1 MAGRDGRAPAA
12 PSATL
17 LIGAEGD
24 LRAELL
30 TETFEFSDD
39 DDAQAAGTRG
49 KHPTPRPSCD
59 SYHHTGKDNE

>member
-49 KHPTPRPSCD
+49 KQPVLLTPRVT
-59 SYHHTGKDNE
+59 HTITQE